1 MNLDR
6 HMNYR
11 EISPLFKFVF
21 LAVPLTLLLA
31 CKVSA
36 DPKAQENINLGN
48 WTEPKLD
55 KVMNQKAAKSGAADQ
70 IYFLSG
76 KFLGTPYKD
85 HTLTGDEET
94 PEVFTINLG
103 GMDCFTYIDYVEAL
117 RLSTNYPEFK
127 NNLQNIRYKDGEIA
141 FTSRNHFFSDW
152 PVNNPESVKDVTM
165 EIGGDKAVA
174 VTKNLNVKKDG
185 SYYLPGIEPK
195 EREFYYLPSGVI
207 DSDLVD
213 NLNTGDYVG
222 IYTELPGLDVT
233 HTGIVIKKDG
243 RAYLRHASSR
253 SVNEKVVDEDLLEYI
268 ENKPGLVVYR
278 PIN

>member
-1 MNLDR
+1 
-6 HMNYR
+6 MNYR
-11 EISPLFKFVF
+11 RISPLLKFVF

-36 DPKAQENINLGN
+36 DQETQENIKLGN

-55 KVMNQKAAKSGAADQ
+55 EVMEQKAAKNGAADQ

-76 KFLGTPYKD
+76 QFLGTPYKD
-85 HTLTGDEET
+85 HTLTGDLNT

-117 RLSTNYPEFK
+117 RLSANYSQFK
-127 NNLQNIRYKDGEIA
+127 SNLKNIRYKNGDIA

-152 PVNNPESVKDVTM
+152 PVNNPESVKDVTK
-165 EIGGDKAVA
+165 EIGGDKAVP
-174 VTKNLNVKKDG
+174 TSKNLNVKKDG
-185 SYYLPGIEPK
+185 SYYLPGIAPK
-195 EREFYYLPSGVI
+195 EKEFYYLPTGAI
-207 DSDLVD
+207 DAELVD
-213 NLNTGDYVG
+213 KLKTGDYVG
-222 IYTELPGLDVT
+222 IYTGLPGLDVT
-233 HTGIVIKKDG
+233 HTGIIIKKDG

-253 SVNEKVVDEDLLEYI
+253 SVNEKVVDEDLLEYM

-278 PIN
+278 PVN

>member
-1 MNLDR
+1 
-6 HMNYR
+6 MNYR
-11 EISPLFKFVF
+11 KKSPLLKFVF

-36 DPKAQENINLGN
+36 DQQTQENINLGN

-55 KVMNQKAAKSGAADQ
+55 KVMEQKAAKSVAADQ

-85 HTLTGDEET
+85 HTLTGDLNT
-94 PEVFTINLG
+94 PEVFTINLS

-117 RLSTNYPEFK
+117 RLSDNYPEFK
-127 NNLQNIRYKDGEIA
+127 NNLQNIRYKDGKIA
-141 FTSRNHFFSDW
+141 FTKRNHFFSDW
-152 PVNNPESVKDVTM
+152 PVNNPESVKDVTKD
-165 EIGGDKAVA
+165 IGGGKAV
-174 VTKNLNVKKDG
+174 TTSKNLNVKKDG
-185 SYYLPGIEPK
+185 SYYLPGITPK